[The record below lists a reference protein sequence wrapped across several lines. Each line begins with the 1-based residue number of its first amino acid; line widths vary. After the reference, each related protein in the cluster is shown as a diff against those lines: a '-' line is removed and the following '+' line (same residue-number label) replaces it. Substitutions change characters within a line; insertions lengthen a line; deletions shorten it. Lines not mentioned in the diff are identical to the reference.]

1 MDGGVLAILVNVSF
15 VAVLAIAFFMMRRK
29 LIRVHTRRLRELA
42 APLLGN
48 PLTTNDHR
56 LDTATRE
63 AEKGFEVCAVCE
75 FENFKDALFCSLCGE
90 RMKKLE
96 ASDNSNKNKRKRR
109 RKEKKDRK
117 TNERATILPRHL
129 TERQLRARKRKEWT
143 RKLDV
148 EGNMFW
154 FRVKEGSG
162 PIVPA
167 RVGKVI
173 RFVKPNEN
181 LKMPGQVNGPIAI
194 QSEVAVVEPAKAKV
208 FKEMADMDI
217 IPATKWDA
225 AARATGE
232 VLEDDTQTGVERRR
246 ETLELAAKDFP
257 SKYAYFVKTTA
268 SLLVPPEVE
277 FLKLSLHRD
286 YMFEESMEH
295 LGCIEEK
302 YIRSA
307 MRINFLEENGVDA
320 GGLHREWFMM
330 LTELLTDP
338 ETGLFKAT
346 NGEDRAFFLNSN
358 SRYDNGEEHLIYL
371 YGAGRLLGRALLEG
385 TVLNFHLCVPLLKL
399 ILGTPLCMDDVKYFD
414 PEVYQSMTWM
424 LENDGVE
431 ALDLDFSVMERVG
444 DRTMTVD
451 LIPNGRNVEVTDA
464 NTHEYLERKFEHL
477 LLRSVADQLYVFLK
491 GIYEVIPLH
500 LLVLF
505 DYEELDYLMCGSPE
519 IDVDDWE
526 KNASVAESVARSP
539 TLAWF
544 WEIVREMPN
553 EYRRRLL
560 QFTTGCSRVPLVGF
574 KGLTSYDGK
583 VCLFTIRGIVG
594 APDEFVR
601 SYACFNRLDLPL
613 GISRSELKRMLYAV
627 LDTEQY
633 GFTTD

>member
-1 MDGGVLAILVNVSF
+1 
-15 VAVLAIAFFMMRRK
+15 
-29 LIRVHTRRLRELA
+29 
-42 APLLGN
+42 
-48 PLTTNDHR
+48 
-56 LDTATRE
+56 
-63 AEKGFEVCAVCE
+63 
-75 FENFKDALFCSLCGE
+75 
-90 RMKKLE
+90 
-96 ASDNSNKNKRKRR
+96 
-109 RKEKKDRK
+109 
-117 TNERATILPRHL
+117 
-129 TERQLRARKRKEWT
+129 
-143 RKLDV
+143 
-148 EGNMFW
+148 
-154 FRVKEGSG
+154 
-162 PIVPA
+162 
-167 RVGKVI
+167 
-173 RFVKPNEN
+173 
-181 LKMPGQVNGPIAI
+181 MPGQVTGPMAT
-194 QSEVAVVEPAKAKV
+194 QSEVAVVEPGKVKV
-208 FKEMADMDI
+208 FAEVADMDI

-232 VLEDDTQTGVERRR
+232 VLEDDSQAGVEIRR

-257 SKYAYFVKTTA
+257 SKYAYFVKSTT

-277 FLKLSLHRD
+277 FLKLSIHRD
-286 YMFEESMEH
+286 FMFEESMEH

-302 YIRSA
+302 YVRSV
-307 MRINFLEENGVDA
+307 MRINFLEESGVDA

-338 ETGLFKAT
+338 KAGLFKPT
-346 NGEDRAFFLNSN
+346 HGEDRAFFLNSN
-358 SRYDNGEEHLIYL
+358 SRYDNGEDHLIYF

-414 PEVYQSMTWM
+414 PEVYKSMTWM

-444 DRTMTVD
+444 DRTMVVD
-451 LIPNGRNVEVTDA
+451 LIPNGRNIEVTDA
-464 NTHEYLERKFEHL
+464 NKHEYLERKFEHL

-491 GIYEVIPLH
+491 GIYEVIPQQ
-500 LLVLF
+500 LLMLF

-526 KNASVAESVARSP
+526 KNTSVAESVARSP
-539 TLAWF
+539 ALMWF

-583 VCLFTIRGIVG
+583 VCRFTIRGIVG

-627 LDTEQY
+627 LDTELY

>member
-1 MDGGVLAILVNVSF
+1 
-15 VAVLAIAFFMMRRK
+15 
-29 LIRVHTRRLRELA
+29 
-42 APLLGN
+42 
-48 PLTTNDHR
+48 
-56 LDTATRE
+56 
-63 AEKGFEVCAVCE
+63 VCDVCE

-90 RMKKLE
+90 RMDTKE
-96 ASDNSNKNKRKRR
+96 APDTNGKSKRRWKRR
-109 RKEKKDRK
+109 RKENKR
-117 TNERATILPRHL
+117 EEQQRRAELPRRL

-162 PIVPA
+162 PLAPA
-167 RVGKVI
+167 RVGKVV

-181 LKMPGQVNGPIAI
+181 AKMPGQVTGPVAT
-194 QSEVAVVEPAKAKV
+194 QSEVAVVEPAKTRV
-208 FKEMADMDI
+208 FNEVADMDI
-217 IPATKWDA
+217 IPARKWDA
-225 AARATGE
+225 AARATGD
-232 VLEDDTQTGVERRR
+232 VLEDDTQAGVERRR

-277 FLKLSLHRD
+277 FLKLSIHRD

-307 MRINFLEENGVDA
+307 MRINFLEESGVDA

-338 ETGLFKAT
+338 KAGLFKVTQA
-346 NGEDRAFFLNSN
+346 EDRAFFLNSN
-358 SRYDNGEEHLIYL
+358 SRYDNGEDHFIY
-371 YGAGRLLGRALLEG
+371 YYAAGRLLGRALLEG
-385 TVLNFHLCVPLLKL
+385 TVLNFHLSVPLLKL
-399 ILGTPLCMDDVKYFD
+399 ILGTPLCMDDVKYVD
-414 PEVYQSMTWM
+414 PAVHKSMVWV
-424 LENDGVE
+424 LEHDGVE

-451 LIPNGRNVEVTDA
+451 LVPNGRTIEVTDA
-464 NTHEYLERKFEHL
+464 NKHEYLERKFEHL

-491 GIYEVIPLH
+491 GVYEVIPQQ
-500 LLVLF
+500 LLMLF
-505 DYEELDYLMCGSPE
+505 DYEELDYLTCGSPE

-526 KNASVAESVARSP
+526 KNSSVAESVARSP
-539 TLAWF
+539 TLGWF

-601 SYACFNRLDLPL
+601 S
-613 GISRSELKRMLYAV
+613 
-627 LDTEQY
+627 
-633 GFTTD
+633 

>member
-15 VAVLAIAFFMMRRK
+15 VALLAIAFFVMRRK

-48 PLTTNDHR
+48 SAASTDHR

-63 AEKGFEVCAVCE
+63 AEKGFEVCPVCE

-90 RMKKLE
+90 RMDTDQVPD
-96 ASDNSNKNKRKRR
+96 SSSKNKRRRR
-109 RKEKKDRK
+109 RKQKKEKAK
-117 TNERATILPRHL
+117 NQANILPRHL
-129 TERQLRARKRKEWT
+129 TERQLRARKRKEWA

-162 PIVPA
+162 PMAPA
-167 RVGKVI
+167 RVGKVV
-173 RFVKPNEN
+173 RFVKSNEN
-181 LKMPGQVNGPIAI
+181 AKMPGQVNGPVAT
-194 QSEVAVVEPAKAKV
+194 QSEMAVVEPVKAKV
-208 FKEMADMDI
+208 FNDLADMDI

-232 VLEDDTQTGVERRR
+232 LLEDDSQAGVERRR
-246 ETLELAAKDFP
+246 ETLDLAAKDFP
-257 SKYAYFVKTTA
+257 SKYAHFVKSTA
-268 SLLVPPEVE
+268 TLLVPPEVE
-277 FLKLSLHRD
+277 FLKLSIHRD

-307 MRINFLEENGVDA
+307 MRINFLGESGVDA

-330 LTELLTDP
+330 LTELLTDANA
-338 ETGLFKAT
+338 GLFKAT

-358 SRYDNGEEHLIYL
+358 SRYDNGEEHLVYF

-399 ILGTPLCMDDVKYFD
+399 VLGTPLCMDDIKYFD
-414 PEVYQSMTWM
+414 PEVYKSMTWM
-424 LENDGVE
+424 LQNDGVE

-451 LIPNGRNVEVTDA
+451 LIPNGRNIEVTDA
-464 NTHEYLERKFEHL
+464 NKHEYLERKFEHL

-491 GIYEVIPLH
+491 GIYEVIPQQ
-500 LLVLF
+500 LLMLF

-526 KNASVAESVARSP
+526 KNTSVAESVARSP
-539 TLAWF
+539 TLGWF

-574 KGLTSYDGK
+574 EGLTSYDGK

-627 LDTEQY
+627 LDTELY

>member
-1 MDGGVLAILVNVSF
+1 MDTGEATDSGG
-15 VAVLAIAFFMMRRK
+15 R
-29 LIRVHTRRLRELA
+29 
-42 APLLGN
+42 
-48 PLTTNDHR
+48 
-56 LDTATRE
+56 
-63 AEKGFEVCAVCE
+63 
-75 FENFKDALFCSLCGE
+75 
-90 RMKKLE
+90 
-96 ASDNSNKNKRKRR
+96 NKRKRR
-109 RKEKKDRK
+109 RKEKKKEQQQLEQRR
-117 TNERATILPRHL
+117 NETRAALPRHF
-129 TERQLRARKRKEWT
+129 TERQQRARKRKEWT

-162 PIVPA
+162 SMAPA

-173 RFVKPNEN
+173 RFVKPNASS
-181 LKMPGQVNGPIAI
+181 KMPGQVNGPMAT
-194 QSEVAVVEPAKAKV
+194 QSEVAVVEPAKVKV
-208 FKEMADMDI
+208 FAEIADMDI

-232 VLEDDTQTGVERRR
+232 VLEDNTQEGVERRR
-246 ETLELAAKDFP
+246 ETLELAGKDFP

-277 FLKLSLHRD
+277 FLKLSIHRD
-286 YMFEESMEH
+286 FMFEESMEH

-302 YIRSA
+302 YIRSV
-307 MRINFLEENGVDA
+307 MRINFLEESGVDA

-330 LTELLTDP
+330 LTELLTN
-338 ETGLFKAT
+338 TKAGLFKPT
-346 NGEDRAFFLNSN
+346 QGEDRAFFLNSN
-358 SRYDNGEEHLIYL
+358 SRYDNGEDHLIYY

-414 PEVYQSMTWM
+414 PEVYKSMTWM

-464 NTHEYLERKFEHL
+464 NKHEYLERKFEHF

-491 GIYEVIPLH
+491 GIYEVIPQQ
-500 LLVLF
+500 LLMLF

-526 KNASVAESVARSP
+526 KNTSVAESVARSP
-539 TLAWF
+539 TLVWF

-574 KGLTSYDGK
+574 GGLTSYDGK

-613 GISRSELKRMLYAV
+613 GISRAELKRMLYAL
-627 LDTEQY
+627 LDTELY

>member
-1 MDGGVLAILVNVSF
+1 MDGGVLALLLNVLF
-15 VAVLAIAFFMMRRK
+15 VAALAIAFFMMRRK
-29 LIRVHTRRLRELA
+29 IVRLHTLRLRELA

-48 PLTTNDHR
+48 ASAVNDHR

-63 AEKGFEVCAVCE
+63 AEKGFQVCGVCE
-75 FENFKDALFCSLCGE
+75 FENFKDALFCSICGE
-90 RMKKLE
+90 RMDTGE
-96 ASDNSNKNKRKRR
+96 AADSGGRNTRKRR
-109 RKEKKDRK
+109 RKELKQQQQR
-117 TNERATILPRHL
+117 NETHALPRHL

-148 EGNMFW
+148 EGHMFW

-162 PIVPA
+162 VVAPA

-173 RFVKPNEN
+173 RFVRPNASA
-181 LKMPGQVNGPIAI
+181 KMPGQVNGPFAT
-194 QSEVAVVEPAKAKV
+194 QSEVAVVEPVKAKV
-208 FKEMADMDI
+208 FAEIADMDI

-232 VLEDDTQTGVERRR
+232 VLEDDTQEGVERRR
-246 ETLELAAKDFP
+246 ETLELTGKDFP
-257 SKYAYFVKTTA
+257 SKYAYFVKSTA

-277 FLKLSLHRD
+277 FLKLSIHRD
-286 YMFEESMEH
+286 FMFEESMEH

-302 YIRSA
+302 YIRSV
-307 MRINFLEENGVDA
+307 MRINFLEESGVDA

-330 LTELLTDP
+330 LTELLTN
-338 ETGLFKAT
+338 TKAGLFKAT
-346 NGEDRAFFLNSN
+346 QGEDRAFFLNSN
-358 SRYDNGEEHLIYL
+358 SRYDNGEDHLIYY

-414 PEVYQSMTWM
+414 PEVYKSMVWM
-424 LENDGVE
+424 QENDGVE

-451 LIPNGRNVEVTDA
+451 LIPNGRNIEVTDD
-464 NTHEYLERKFEHL
+464 NKHEYLERKFEHL
-477 LLRSVADQLYVFLK
+477 LLRCVADQLYVFLK
-491 GIYEVIPLH
+491 GIYEVIPQQ
-500 LLVLF
+500 LLMLF

-526 KNASVAESVARSP
+526 KNTSVAESVARSP
-539 TLAWF
+539 TLVWF

-574 KGLTSYDGK
+574 RGLTSYDGK

-613 GISRSELKRMLYAV
+613 GISRVELKRMLYAV
-627 LDTEQY
+627 LDTELY
-633 GFTTD
+633 GFTTS

>member
-1 MDGGVLAILVNVSF
+1 MDGGVLALLVNVSF
-15 VAVLAIAFFMMRRK
+15 VAVLAIAFFVMRRK
-29 LIRVHTRRLRELA
+29 LVRVHTRRLRELA

-48 PLTTNDHR
+48 PAINDHR

-63 AEKGFEVCAVCE
+63 AEKGFEVCGVCE
-75 FENFKDALFCSLCGE
+75 FENFKDALFCSICGQ
-90 RMKKLE
+90 RMHTGE
-96 ASDNSNKNKRKRR
+96 GADSSGKNRRKRR
-109 RKEKKDRK
+109 RKEKKERK
-117 TNERATILPRHL
+117 ATEALPRHL

-162 PIVPA
+162 PMTPA

-181 LKMPGQVNGPIAI
+181 AKMPGQVKGPEATL
-194 QSEVAVVEPAKAKV
+194 SEVAVVEPAKAKV
-208 FKEMADMDI
+208 FAEVADMDI

-232 VLEDDTQTGVERRR
+232 VLEDDTQAGVERRR
-246 ETLELAAKDFP
+246 EMLELAEKDFP
-257 SKYAYFVKTTA
+257 SKYAYFVKSTA

-277 FLKLSLHRD
+277 FLKLSIHRD

-307 MRINFLEENGVDA
+307 MRINFLEESGVDA

-330 LTELLTDP
+330 LTEMLTDP
-338 ETGLFKAT
+338 RAGLFKAT

-358 SRYDNGEEHLIYL
+358 SRYENGEEHLIY
-371 YGAGRLLGRALLEG
+371 YYAAGRLLGRALLEG

-399 ILGTPLCMDDVKYFD
+399 ILGTPLCLDDLKYFD
-414 PEVYQSMTWM
+414 PDVFKSMSWM

-431 ALDLDFSVMERVG
+431 ALDLDFSVLEPVG

-451 LIPNGRNVEVTDA
+451 LIPNGRNIEVTDA
-464 NTHEYLERKFEHL
+464 NKHEYLERKFEHL

-491 GIYEVIPLH
+491 GIYEVIPQQ
-500 LLVLF
+500 LLLLF

-519 IDVDDWE
+519 IDVNDWE
-526 KNASVAESVARSP
+526 KNTSVAESVARSP
-539 TLAWF
+539 VLLWF

-613 GISRSELKRMLYAV
+613 GISRTELKRMLYAV
-627 LDTEQY
+627 LDTELY

>member
-1 MDGGVLAILVNVSF
+1 MDGGVIAILANVSF
-15 VAVLAIAFFMMRRK
+15 VALLAMAFFIMRHK
-29 LIRVHTRRLRELA
+29 IIRNHTRRLRELA

-48 PLTTNDHR
+48 SSGRNDHR
-56 LDTATRE
+56 LDAATRE
-63 AEKGFEVCAVCE
+63 AEKGFDVCPVCE
-75 FENFKDALFCSLCGE
+75 FENFKKALFCSICGE
-90 RMKKLE
+90 QMDTKEMVEDKGRI
-96 ASDNSNKNKRKRR
+96 NKWKRSRR
-109 RKEKKDRK
+109 EKKEWEMK
-117 TNERATILPRHL
+117 TLRHDL
-129 TERQLRARKRKEWT
+129 TKRQLRARKRKEWT
-143 RKLDV
+143 KKMDV

-154 FRVKEGSG
+154 FRAKEENETLT
-162 PIVPA
+162 PA

-173 RFVKPNEN
+173 RFVKLNEN
-181 LKMPGQVNGPIAI
+181 AKMPGQVNGPVATQSDVAI
-194 QSEVAVVEPAKAKV
+194 VESVKVKIFNEVVH
-208 FKEMADMDI
+208 MDI
-217 IPATKWDA
+217 VPATKWNA

-232 VLEDDTQTGVERRR
+232 VLEDDTQAGVERRR
-246 ETLELAAKDFP
+246 EILKLAAKDFP
-257 SKYAYFVKTTA
+257 SKYAYFVQSSA

-277 FLKLSLHRD
+277 FLKLSIHRD

-295 LGCIEEK
+295 LGCIDEK

-307 MRINFLEENGVDA
+307 MRINFLEESGVDA

-330 LTELLTDP
+330 LTELLMDP
-338 ETGLFKAT
+338 KAGLFKVT
-346 NGEDRAFFLNSN
+346 QGDDRAFFLNSN
-358 SRYDNGEEHLIYL
+358 SSYENGEEHLVYY
-371 YGAGRLLGRALLEG
+371 YGAGRLLGRSLLEG

-399 ILGTPLCMDDVKYFD
+399 ILGTPLCMDDVEYID
-414 PEVYQSMTWM
+414 PEVHKSMKWI

-444 DRTMTVD
+444 CQTVLVD
-451 LIPNGRNVEVTDA
+451 LIPNGRNIEVTDV
-464 NTHEYLERKFEHL
+464 NKHEYLERKFEHL

-491 GIYEVIPLH
+491 GIYEVIPQQ
-500 LLVLF
+500 LLTLF
-505 DYEELDYLMCGSPE
+505 DYEELDNLMCGSPE

-526 KNASVAESVARSP
+526 KHTSVAESVARSP
-539 TLAWF
+539 TLGWF

-574 KGLTSYDGK
+574 MGLTSYDGK

-613 GISRSELKRMLYAV
+613 GISRAELKRMLYAV
-627 LDTEQY
+627 LDTELY